1 MRLAYTSDIFATKG
15 VNMLDI
21 KRKFLVSLLGLLALI
36 FVIGAVMIVQ
46 VRKLG
51 NSIDVILRENYQ
63 SVILCQ
69 RFNETLEKINEGFL
83 RRFAGDSAVTSA
95 FFDGQLANLN
105 KIWKA
110 ELNNI
115 TVAGEREL
123 ADRTA
128 ALLVNYSDSIRKVSA
143 PGLAPAECQKLYGTE
158 IYPLAVQLRQLSGEV
173 LELNQKNMIAAN
185 NHAREEAARFY
196 NRVLLILFGCAVFAV
211 LQMLLL
217 RHWIE
222 KPIRK
227 LTELT
232 TEIAG
237 GNLDIVLETN
247 SNDEIG
253 QFSRAFNS
261 MTTALRETR
270 RSERMRL
277 ERSERTNQDVFKEL
291 PTPIAVIDAR
301 SGKVEITTQSADR
314 CFGLKAG
321 VKLSDLRI
329 AWLSELYSHVLQTG
343 LVSTPQ
349 DRKEV
354 QFFIENREY
363 FFQPVA
369 LPIPAGAPPEQLS
382 GVAIIL
388 KDVTLAHEQQ
398 ELKRSVLATVSHQL
412 KTPLTSLQMSIYL
425 LLEEKIGKLS
435 AEQLDLVMSMREDSE
450 RLTAII
456 DDLLDLN
463 RASSQK
469 HFKLEPRRPEIL
481 LQDAK
486 ERFRSVCLDK
496 DIKMEIEAAP
506 GLPEVTVP
514 VNRINYVF
522 DNLIDNAVRFT
533 PAGGTITLKA
543 EARGNLMRFAVQD
556 TGSGMPEEVR
566 SHLFEQF
573 YRAPGQ
579 EASSG
584 VGLGLSIVKEIITAL
599 GGTVEVESSEGNG
612 STFHFTLPL
621 KQDNQPE
628 RSSVVW

>member
-1 MRLAYTSDIFATKG
+1 M
-15 VNMLDI
+15 
-21 KRKFLVSLLGLLALI
+21 
-36 FVIGAVMIVQ
+36 
-46 VRKLG
+46 
-51 NSIDVILRENYQ
+51 
-63 SVILCQ
+63 
-69 RFNETLEKINEGFL
+69 
-83 RRFAGDSAVTSA
+83 
-95 FFDGQLANLN
+95 
-105 KIWKA
+105 
-110 ELNNI
+110 
-115 TVAGEREL
+115 
-123 ADRTA
+123 
-128 ALLVNYSDSIRKVSA
+128 
-143 PGLAPAECQKLYGTE
+143 
-158 IYPLAVQLRQLSGEV
+158 

-211 LQMLLL
+211 LQQLLL

-253 QFSRAFNS
+253 QLSRAFNS

-388 KDVTLAHEQQ
+388 KDDTLAHEQQ

-506 GLPEVTVP
+506 F
-514 VNRINYVF
+514 R
-522 DNLIDNAVRFT
+522 R
-533 PAGGTITLKA
+533 
-543 EARGNLMRFAVQD
+543 
-556 TGSGMPEEVR
+556 
-566 SHLFEQF
+566 
-573 YRAPGQ
+573 
-579 EASSG
+579 
-584 VGLGLSIVKEIITAL
+584 
-599 GGTVEVESSEGNG
+599 
-612 STFHFTLPL
+612 
-621 KQDNQPE
+621 
-628 RSSVVW
+628 

>member
-1 MRLAYTSDIFATKG
+1 
-15 VNMLDI
+15 MLDI

-36 FVIGAVMIVQ
+36 LVIGAVMIVQ
-46 VRKLG
+46 VKKLG

-95 FFDGQLANLN
+95 FFDGQLADLD

-128 ALLVNYSDSIRKVSA
+128 ALLANYSDGIRKVSA

-158 IYPLAVQLRQLSGEV
+158 IYPLAAQLRQLSGEV
-173 LELNQKNMIAAN
+173 LELNQENMITAN
-185 NHAREEAARFY
+185 NHARQAAAQFY
-196 NRVLLILFGCAVFAV
+196 NRVLLILFGCVVFAL

-222 KPIRK
+222 KPIQK

-232 TEIAG
+232 AEIAG

-253 QFSRAFNS
+253 QLSRAFNS

-301 SGKVEITTQSADR
+301 SGKVEIATQSADR
-314 CFGLKAG
+314 YFGLKVG
-321 VKLSDLRI
+321 IKLSDLRI
-329 AWLSELYSHVLQTG
+329 VWLSELYNHVLQTG
-343 LVSTPQ
+343 VVSTPQ
-349 DRKEV
+349 DRKDV

-369 LPIPAGAPPEQLS
+369 LPIPAGVPAEQIS
-382 GVAIIL
+382 GVAVIL

-435 AEQLDLVMSMREDSE
+435 SEQLDLVMSMREDSE

-456 DDLLDLN
+456 NDLLDLN
-463 RASSQK
+463 RASNQK

-496 DIKMEIEAAP
+496 DIKMEIEAKP
-506 GLPEVTVP
+506 GLPDVTVP
-514 VNRINYVF
+514 ANRINYVF

-543 EARGNLMRFAVQD
+543 EAQKDKMRFAVQD
-556 TGSGMPEEVR
+556 TGSGMSEEVK

-612 STFHFTLPL
+612 SIFYFTLPL
-621 KQDNQPE
+621 KQDNQLE
-628 RSSVVW
+628 RSSLVW